1 MLDKKYK
8 KLGEKI
14 VIDTLRIDQ
23 KHYIKALENSNRFS
37 SPEDIESLAS
47 KTSKIIS
54 IGNQAGKGWLLTGE

>member
-8 KLGEKI
+8 KLGGKI

-37 SPEDIESLAS
+37 SPEAIESLAS
-47 KTSKIIS
+47 
-54 IGNQAGKGWLLTGE
+54 NLLKMELKRLYVCNLLDD